1 MLPPTAHL
9 LITGGAGFLG
19 SHLADRWLAQGGAV
33 TLLDD
38 LSAGVAAD
46 AVHRRTGG
54 RARLVVGTVL
64 DEGLVGDLVA
74 RADGVAHLAAVVG
87 VERVVREPART
98 LEVGTRGGQAVLAA
112 ALAHRRPVLVV
123 SSSEVYGPLAGGS
136 YREDGPLALVSP
148 ERARGTYAVSK
159 LHTESLALALHRER
173 GLPAVVARLFNTSGP
188 RQGPA
193 SGMVLPRF
201 VEAALTGAPLIVHGD
216 GSQRRVFCHVL
227 DAVEALVR
235 LLTREEARGGLFNV
249 GGRDEVSM
257 AELAELVRRRL
268 GSASQIQSRPVPEER
283 GDPRD
288 DTLRRVPDLAR
299 IRASV
304 GWEPSRDLGTLVD
317 DLAADLR
324 PTC

>member
-38 LSAGVAAD
+38 LSAGASAD
-46 AVHRRTGG
+46 AVDARTGG
-54 RARLVVGTVL
+54 RARLVVGSVL
-64 DEGLVGDLVA
+64 DEGLVGELVA

-98 LEVGTRGGQAVLAA
+98 LEVGTRGGQVVLAA
-112 ALAHRRPVLVV
+112 ALAQRRPVLVV
-123 SSSEVYGPLAGGS
+123 SSSEVYGPDSSGS

-159 LHTESLALALHRER
+159 LHSESLALALHRER
-173 GLPAVVARLFNTSGP
+173 GLAAVVARLFNTSGP
-188 RQGPA
+188 GQGPA

-201 VEAALTGAPLIVHGD
+201 VEAALAGEPLLVHGD

-227 DAVEALVR
+227 DAVDALVR
-235 LLTREEARGGLFNV
+235 LLTRQEARGGLFNV

-257 AELAELVRRRL
+257 AALAELVRDRL
-268 GSASQIQSRPVPEER
+268 GSASRILFCPVPTKR

-288 DTLRRVPDLAR
+288 DTRRRVPDLAR
-299 IRASV
+299 IRATV
-304 GWEPSRDLGTLVD
+304 GWEPTRDLGALVD
-317 DLAADLR
+317 DLAAEFR
-324 PTC
+324 PSR